1 MIGLSLLA
9 SAANLGK
16 AAPRLGLRAINV
28 YNRATLRGQGRANFG
43 SVGRHEAPAF
53 SSTSHPDPGDIV
65 TPFHKTRL
73 LCTSFAANSLATF
86 RNAAI
91 FLFLVLAAALSG
103 QVASAQTG
111 FTGIFGGGPFY
122 KNAANNITEI
132 ENSGFTEA
140 IVWSVEVNSVGDLNF
155 NGEFPL
161 TSAGV
166 YVGNQTHSDFASN
179 MALLKQGKV
188 KRVTFSIG
196 SSNVGDW
203 QDITA
208 LVNAQGTGPT
218 SILYKD
224 FAALK
229 AAIPALDAI
238 DFDDEN
244 SFNTPTTIAFGVML
258 GQLGYH
264 VAPDAFDDSS
274 YWTNVVSQINA
285 QLPGTVDG
293 VHLQAYAGGSGNN
306 PCQGWNFGSVPVW
319 PGLWDADD
327 TPSQVESIMAGWH
340 TQCGITGGFMW
351 LYDDFVG
358 NGLAAQY
365 ASAINTAVSS
375 TGFTLS
381 GPSSVF
387 LNQSSSANAAI
398 TIKDIG
404 GFTGK
409 VTLSLST
416 LPTGVRGSFTG
427 FGNKRTLVLAA
438 TSSATTGFAPITV
451 TGTSGAITETLA
463 LTLAVSA
470 GTGTTGTGTPVD
482 ISSEFNINGI
492 YTDGSTYSTGGL
504 DGLGYSYSSNLL
516 TASRVFNGI
525 LLDFG
530 AANVPDAVSST
541 GQVIPLPSGQFSGL
555 ELLATA
561 VQGNQASQT
570 FTVTYTDGTSSKF
583 VQSLSDWFTPQKYPH
598 ESEGVAMAYR
608 DFDNGTEDARTFN
621 LYAYRFVLTKPKT
634 VQSITL
640 PNNAKVMVLA
650 STLLP

>member
-1 MIGLSLLA
+1 MKHSFEMRLMRLSILLSLL
-9 SAANLGK
+9 LG
-16 AAPRLGLRAINV
+16 V
-28 YNRATLRGQGRANFG
+28 
-43 SVGRHEAPAF
+43 AF
-53 SSTSHPDPGDIV
+53 S
-65 TPFHKTRL
+65 
-73 LCTSFAANSLATF
+73 
-86 RNAAI
+86 
-91 FLFLVLAAALSG
+91 G
-103 QVASAQTG
+103 QTAFAQTG

-122 KNAANNITEI
+122 KSAANNITEI

-140 IVWSVEVNSVGDLNF
+140 IVWSVEVNSIGDLNF

-161 TSAGV
+161 TSGGV
-166 YVGNQTHSDFASN
+166 YVGNQTHSDFAAN
-179 MALLKQGKV
+179 MALLKQGTV

-274 YWTNVVSQINA
+274 YWTNVVAQINT

-327 TPSQVESIMAGWH
+327 TPAQVESIMSGWH
-340 TQCGITGGFMW
+340 SQCGITGGFMW

-375 TGFTLS
+375 SGFTLS
-381 GPSSVF
+381 GPTNVF
-387 LNQSSSANAAI
+387 LNQSSTANAAI

-404 GFTGK
+404 GFNGK

-416 LPTGVRGSFTG
+416 LPKGVRGSFQG
-427 FGNKRTLVLAA
+427 FGNKRTLVLNA
-438 TSSATTGFAPITV
+438 TSSGATGFSTVTV
-451 TGTSGAITETLA
+451 TGTSGTIIQTL
-463 LTLAVSA
+463 TFPLAVSA
-470 GTGTTGTGTPVD
+470 GVGTTGTGTQVD
-482 ISSEFNINGI
+482 LSSEFNLNGI
-492 YTDGSTYSTGGL
+492 YTDGSTYSTGGM
-504 DGLGYSYSSNLL
+504 DGVGYSYSSNLL

-530 AANVPDAVSST
+530 AANVPDAVAGK
-541 GQVIPLPSGQFSGL
+541 GQTILLSSGQFSGL

-561 VQGNQASQT
+561 IQGNQASQT

-608 DFDNGTEDARTFN
+608 NFDNGTKDARTFN
-621 LYAYRFVLTKPKT
+621 LYAYRFVLNKAKT

-640 PNNAKVMVLA
+640 PNNANVVVLA
-650 STLLP
+650 GTLLP